1 MSDNAI
7 LIINYFLI
15 VILIGFSAL
24 FSGLT
29 LGLLGLDLIGLD
41 IVIAGDDEV
50 LKEKAAKIKPI
61 RENGNM
67 LLCTLLLGNVAVNAY
82 LSILMADLTSGFVGF
97 AVSTIAIFLFGEI
110 IPQASCSRYALHIG
124 AVCIPIVKALMFLM
138 YPVTK
143 PMSMLLDYVLG
154 EELGTI
160 HSRKELTELLRIH
173 VAHGAMDVETGQI
186 SAGAITYQD
195 KKVSEVMSPYG
206 SSYIISASD
215 LLNFQKITEIFKSGY
230 SRIPVFEK
238 DRHDII
244 GILLVKDLIFVDP
257 DDETPVR
264 NFIQIFGRNFH
275 LIWPDDKLGDVL
287 KVFKKGKSHIA
298 IVRDVNNEGDSDPWY
313 EMKGIVTL
321 EDILEEILQDEIV
334 DETDM
339 AGGEGVGDIGA
350 FDYGKLRLLDSG
362 KLEYD
367 KLTKNE
373 SLAIGAHFLRNVK
386 SFNMSML
393 DNFYASFRASSS
405 GMSGMDEA
413 VEVDGRDLTSTTQS
427 PAMGTTAVG
436 AVDNTKRRMSQN
448 SAASYLMECL
458 LDSCPVIDQNRISHT
473 DAAPDN
479 RDYLYSTGT
488 SSDYMVM
495 VLTGKLTVLAGK
507 DQFRAEAG
515 PWTVI
520 GADALYTVPD
530 ADGSGISGKEI
541 GFVPDFSAYVAS
553 EHCRYI
559 KITNAQY
566 NRALRGDYVFR
577 QEIKSKGQ
585 VFREQQQAAGEGN
598 SEERLSTTRRRG
610 SSRSS
615 ERQEALVP
623 PDPPATSSTAAPGT
637 SDDYRGSTADGPSE
651 ETSTLL
657 GGATEERVERKL

>member
-1 MSDNAI
+1 MSETI

-15 VILIGFSAL
+15 VILVCFSAL

-29 LGLLGLDLIGLD
+29 LGLLGLDLIGLE
-41 IVIAGDDEV
+41 IVINGDDEI
-50 LKEKAAKIKPI
+50 LKEKAAKIKPV

-97 AVSTIAIFLFGEI
+97 AVSTVAIFLFGEI

-124 AVCIPIVKALMFLM
+124 AVCVPIVQVLMLLM

-143 PMSMLLDYVLG
+143 PMSIILDYALG

-195 KKVSEVMSPYG
+195 KKVSEVMSPYE
-206 SSYIISASD
+206 SSYIISAAD

-230 SRIPVFEK
+230 SRIPVYEK

-298 IVRDVNNEGDSDPWY
+298 IVRDVNNEGEGDPWY

-339 AGGEGVGDIGA
+339 AGGEGEGDVGA

-393 DNFYASFRASSS
+393 DNFYSSFRSSN
-405 GMSGMDEA
+405 GGDTPGA
-413 VEVDGRDLTSTTQS
+413 GVDVVEVDGRDLTSSMQS

-436 AVDNTKRRMSQN
+436 AIDSKRRMSQN

-458 LDSCPVIDQNRISHT
+458 LDSCPVIDQNRISLT
-473 DAAPDN
+473 DSAPDN
-479 RDYLYSTGT
+479 GDYLYSTGT
-488 SSDYMVM
+488 RNAIPRVPTHAARIRGAWG
-495 VLTGKLTVLAGK
+495 VIKWPKARPHTPHTVG
-507 DQFRAEAG
+507 
-515 PWTVI
+515 
-520 GADALYTVPD
+520 
-530 ADGSGISGKEI
+530 
-541 GFVPDFSAYVAS
+541 
-553 EHCRYI
+553 
-559 KITNAQY
+559 
-566 NRALRGDYVFR
+566 
-577 QEIKSKGQ
+577 
-585 VFREQQQAAGEGN
+585 
-598 SEERLSTTRRRG
+598 
-610 SSRSS
+610 
-615 ERQEALVP
+615 
-623 PDPPATSSTAAPGT
+623 TA
-637 SDDYRGSTADGPSE
+637 
-651 ETSTLL
+651 
-657 GGATEERVERKL
+657 

>member
-1 MSDNAI
+1 MSETI

-15 VILIGFSAL
+15 VILVCFSAL

-29 LGLLGLDLIGLD
+29 LGLLGLDLIGLE
-41 IVIAGDDEV
+41 IVINGDDEV
-50 LKEKAAKIKPI
+50 LKEKAAKIKPV

-97 AVSTIAIFLFGEI
+97 AVSTVAIFLFGEI

-124 AVCIPIVKALMFLM
+124 AVCVPIVQVLMLLM

-143 PMSMLLDYVLG
+143 PMSIILDYALG

-195 KKVSEVMSPYG
+195 KKVSEVMSPYE
-206 SSYIISASD
+206 SSYIISAAD

-230 SRIPVFEK
+230 SRIPVYEK

-298 IVRDVNNEGDSDPWY
+298 IVRDVNNEGEGDPWY

-339 AGGEGVGDIGA
+339 AGGEGEGDVGA

-393 DNFYASFRASSS
+393 DNFYSSFRSSN
-405 GMSGMDEA
+405 GGDTPGVGVDV
-413 VEVDGRDLTSTTQS
+413 VEVDGRDLTSSTQS

-436 AVDNTKRRMSQN
+436 AIDSKRRMSQN

-458 LDSCPVIDQNRISHT
+458 LDSCPVIDQNRISLT
-473 DAAPDN
+473 DSAPDN
-479 RDYLYSTGT
+479 GDYLYSTGT
-488 SSDYMVM
+488 RSDYMVM

-507 DQFRAEAG
+507 DRFRAEAG

-530 ADGSGISGKEI
+530 ADGSGISGKDI

-559 KITNAQY
+559 KITNHQY
-566 NRALRGDYVFR
+566 NKALRGEYVFR

-585 VFREQQQAAGEGN
+585 VFREQGTLAPTAGAEGD
-598 SEERLSTTRRRG
+598 SKVRRRG

-615 ERQEALVP
+615 ERQEIVAP
-623 PDPPATSSTAAPGT
+623 PDPPASSATTTSTATP
-637 SDDYRGSTADGPSE
+637 ADGDSQGTDASPAG

-657 GGATEERVERKL
+657 GGIERKL

>member
-1 MSDNAI
+1 MSETI

-15 VILIGFSAL
+15 VILVCFSAL

-29 LGLLGLDLIGLD
+29 LGLLGLDLIGLE
-41 IVIAGDDEV
+41 IVINGDDEV
-50 LKEKAAKIKPI
+50 LKEKAAKIKPV

-97 AVSTIAIFLFGEI
+97 AVSTVAIFLFGEI

-124 AVCIPIVKALMFLM
+124 AVCVPIVQVLMLLM

-143 PMSMLLDYVLG
+143 PMSIILDYALG

-195 KKVSEVMSPYG
+195 KKVSEVMSPYE
-206 SSYIISASD
+206 SSYIISAAD

-230 SRIPVFEK
+230 SRIPVYEK

-298 IVRDVNNEGDSDPWY
+298 IVRDVNNEGEGDPWY

-339 AGGEGVGDIGA
+339 AGGEGEGDVGA

-393 DNFYASFRASSS
+393 DNFYSSFRSSN
-405 GMSGMDEA
+405 GGDTPGA
-413 VEVDGRDLTSTTQS
+413 GVDVVEVDGRDLTSSTQS

-436 AVDNTKRRMSQN
+436 AIDSKRRMSQN

-458 LDSCPVIDQNRISHT
+458 LDSCPVIDQNRISLT
-473 DAAPDN
+473 DSAPDN
-479 RDYLYSTGT
+479 GDYLYSTGT
-488 SSDYMVM
+488 RSDYMVM

-507 DQFRAEAG
+507 DRFRAEAG

-530 ADGSGISGKEI
+530 ADGSGISGKDI

-559 KITNAQY
+559 KITNHQY
-566 NRALRGDYVFR
+566 NKALRGEYVFR

-585 VFREQQQAAGEGN
+585 VFREQGSLPPTAGAEGD
-598 SEERLSTTRRRG
+598 SKVRRRG

-615 ERQEALVP
+615 ERQEIVAP
-623 PDPPATSSTAAPGT
+623 PDPPASSATTISTATP
-637 SDDYRGSTADGPSE
+637 ADGDSQGPDASPAG

-657 GGATEERVERKL
+657 GGIERKL

>member
-1 MSDNAI
+1 MSDATVVAVNYVLI
-7 LIINYFLI
+7 LIL
-15 VILIGFSAL
+15 VCFSAL

-29 LGLLGLDLIGLD
+29 LGLLGLDLIGLE
-41 IVIAGDDEV
+41 IVMNGDDES
-50 LKEKAAKIKPI
+50 LKVKAAKIKPV
-61 RENGNM
+61 RENGNL

-97 AVSTIAIFLFGEI
+97 AVSTVAIFLFGEI

-124 AVCIPIVKALMFLM
+124 AACIPIVQVLILLMF
-138 YPVTK
+138 PVTK

-173 VAHGAMDVETGQI
+173 VAHGAMDMESGQI

-195 KKVSEVMSPYG
+195 KKVSDVMSPYN
-206 SSYIISASD
+206 SSYIISAGD
-215 LLNFQKITEIFKSGY
+215 LLNFQKITQIFKSGY
-230 SRIPVFEK
+230 SRIPVYEK
-238 DRHDII
+238 DRHDIV

-287 KVFKKGKSHIA
+287 KIFKKGKSHIA
-298 IVRDVNNEGDSDPWY
+298 IVRDVNNEGDGDPWY

-339 AGGEGVGDIGA
+339 AGEGGEGDLGA

-362 KLEYD
+362 KLEYE
-367 KLTKNE
+367 KLTRNE

-386 SFNMSML
+386 SFNMSL
-393 DNFYASFRASSS
+393 IDNFYSSFRASAS
-405 GMSGMDEA
+405 GQQDAGIEE
-413 VEVDGRDLTSTTQS
+413 VEVDGRDLTSSLQS
-427 PAMGTTAVG
+427 PAAGTTAVG
-436 AVDNTKRRMSQN
+436 AVLDTKRRMSQS
-448 SAASYLMECL
+448 SAASFLMECL
-458 LDSCPVIDQNRISHT
+458 LDSCPVIDQNRVSPS
-473 DAAPDN
+473 DAEPDN
-479 RDYLYSTGT
+479 ADYLYSSGI
-488 SSDYMVM
+488 SSDYMIM
-495 VLTGKLTVLAGK
+495 VLTGKLSVLAGK
-507 DQFRAEAG
+507 DRFRAEAG

-530 ADGSGISGKEI
+530 ADGSGISGKDI
-541 GFVPDFSAYVAS
+541 GFVPDFSAFVAS
-553 EHCRYI
+553 EHCRFI

-566 NRALRGDYVFR
+566 NRAIRGEHVFR
-577 QEIKSKGQ
+577 HEIRTKGQ
-585 VFREQQQAAGEGN
+585 VFRDQETN
-598 SEERLSTTRRRG
+598 SGPDSSDRDSKSRRRG

-615 ERQEALVP
+615 ERALLPEPPSSDSSRTPLENSPLLQE
-623 PDPPATSSTAAPGT
+623 GNK
-637 SDDYRGSTADGPSE
+637 E
-651 ETSTLL
+651 
-657 GGATEERVERKL
+657 ERKL